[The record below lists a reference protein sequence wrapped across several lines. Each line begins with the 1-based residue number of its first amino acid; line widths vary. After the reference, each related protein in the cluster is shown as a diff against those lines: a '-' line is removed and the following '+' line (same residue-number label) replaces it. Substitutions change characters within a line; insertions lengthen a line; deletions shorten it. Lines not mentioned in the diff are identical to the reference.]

1 MFRSTLARNARLFST
16 NARLQKSAIDTA
28 KDGLKSIDRTVSD
41 TLIKGIDSSGM
52 FLDRSIT
59 SSQDTS
65 STDYVYA
72 LAPHISCPPLFSPAD
87 LH

>member
-16 NARLQKSAIDTA
+16 NARLQKSAIDSA

-41 TLIKGIDSSGM
+41 TLIKGIDSSGT
-52 FLDRSIT
+52 LSDRSIILSHNT
-59 SSQDTS
+59 SPTA
-65 STDYVYA
+65 YVHV
-72 LAPHISCPPLFSPAD
+72 LTPHTYHSLFSPAN